1 MPLALS
7 RTAIAFAGFC
17 HYNRPRV
24 VAANPAAND
33 RQIYAILAIMWQR
46 LTATRRARY
55 ALRCAGPAAP

>member
-24 VAANPAAND
+24 AADNPAAND
-33 RQIYAILAIMWQR
+33 RQILAILAIMWRR
-46 LTATRRARY
+46 LTARQRARF